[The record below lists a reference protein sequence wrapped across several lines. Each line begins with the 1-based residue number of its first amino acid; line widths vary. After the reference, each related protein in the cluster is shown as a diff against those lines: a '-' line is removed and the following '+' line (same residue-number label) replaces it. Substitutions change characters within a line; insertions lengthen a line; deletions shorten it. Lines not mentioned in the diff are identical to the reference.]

1 MKFAT
6 GQQWTYK
13 TPKGYE
19 KSRLV
24 IGAVATCGDGQT
36 IVCFSVCNVP
46 QDARSGGTE
55 GVTTPFIPMSEEAF
69 RASVRDLVGEAE
81 PPSGFSDALRA
92 WREDE
97 RGLAVFTVPFEGSL
111 DRMIALQ
118 MAVIVGKPAA

>member
-1 MKFAT
+1 MKFAA

-13 TPKGYE
+13 TPEGYE

-24 IGAVATCGDGQT
+24 IGAVARCGDGES
-36 IVCFSVCNVP
+36 IVCFSVCDVP
-46 QDARSGGTE
+46 QSEASGDTGS
-55 GVTTPFIPMSEEAF
+55 VTIPFIPMSEEAF

-81 PPSGFSDALRA
+81 PPSGFSDALQA
-92 WREDE
+92 WRQDE

-118 MAVIVGKPAA
+118 MADIVGKPAA